1 MAFPIEEFGAD
12 VSTFP
17 DLNVTGQK
25 IDETKSVAECVL
37 RRWVTPAGSLSYD
50 RDAGYDLRDLLN
62 DDLTA
67 SDLRRHSSRAAIEAE
82 KDERVRSM
90 TVSMTLDPSTFRLV
104 VRARG
109 VLINDR
115 EFSFTAAITQISA
128 EFLTTS

>member
-1 MAFPIEEFGAD
+1 MAIDLGAD

-17 DLNVTGQK
+17 DLNVTGQQTL
-25 IDETKSVAECVL
+25 DARSVAECTL
-37 RRWVTPAGSLSYD
+37 RRWLTAAGSLAYD

-67 SDLRRHSSRAAIEAE
+67 ADLRRHEALAAIEAE

-90 TVSMTLDPSTFRLV
+90 TVKMTLEDGFRLV

-109 VLINDR
+109 QLINDR

-128 EFLTTS
+128 EFLASS